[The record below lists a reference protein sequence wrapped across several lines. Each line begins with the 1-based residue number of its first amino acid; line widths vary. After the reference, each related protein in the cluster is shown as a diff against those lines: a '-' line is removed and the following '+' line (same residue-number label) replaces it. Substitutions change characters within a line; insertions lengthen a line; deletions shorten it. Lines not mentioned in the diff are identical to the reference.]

1 MKQFTI
7 KLSVLVAILGLL
19 SVVIVLWIPAL
30 PISQAFPYVLLF
42 LYLATLLMYS
52 LLSKS
57 IQKRTSQFANT
68 VMLVNF
74 GKLVFYAVIIFVYAY
89 INRSDAVSFILT
101 FFAYYFVITTL
112 EVFALL
118 GLGKKTQT
126 K

>member
-1 MKQFTI
+1 MKRFTI
-7 KLSVLVAILGLL
+7 KLSILVAILGLI
-19 SVVIVLWIPAL
+19 SIAVALWIPAL
-30 PISQAFPYVLLF
+30 HISQAFPYVLLF
-42 LYLATLLMYS
+42 LYLSTIVMYS

-57 IQKRTSQFANT
+57 IQKRTSQFANA

-101 FFAYYFVITTL
+101 FFAYYFVITTF

-118 GLGKKTQT
+118 GLGKKNTD
-126 K
+126 

>member
-7 KLSVLVAILGLL
+7 KLSVLVALLGLI
-19 SVVIVLWIPAL
+19 SVAVALWVPAL
-30 PISQAFPYVLLF
+30 SISAAFPYILLF
-42 LYLATLLMYS
+42 LYLSTLILFG

-57 IQKRTSQFANT
+57 LHKRTSQFANA

-74 GKLVFYAVIIFVYAY
+74 GKLVFYAVIIFIYAY
-89 INRSDAVSFILT
+89 INRADAVSFILT

-118 GLGKKTQT
+118 GLGKNSRD
-126 K
+126 

>member
-19 SVVIVLWIPAL
+19 SVVVALWIPAI
-30 PISQAFPYVLLF
+30 PISQAFPFVLFF
-42 LYLATLLMYS
+42 LYLSTLVMFG

-57 IQKRTSQFANT
+57 IQKRTSQFANA
-68 VMLVNF
+68 VMLLNF
-74 GKLVFYAVIIFVYAY
+74 GKLVFYAAIIFIYAY

-101 FFAYYFVITTL
+101 FFAYYFVITTF

-118 GLGKKTQT
+118 GLGKKI
-126 K
+126 